1 MKKSITSFF
10 GIDKL
15 NTTIKREVLA
25 GFTTFISMAYILF
38 VNPSILG
45 DAGMDKG
52 AVFTATALASA
63 LGCVLMGVLAK
74 YPIATAPSLGINA
87 FFAYSVCIGMKI
99 PWETAL
105 AGVFVAALLFILNI
119 DLTFFANS
127 VAPIRSLRET
137 KNGALLQIIIQIR
150 TIA

>member
-1 MKKSITSFF
+1 MKNSITSFF

-15 NTTIKREVLA
+15 NSTIKREVLA

-87 FFAYSVCIGMKI
+87 FFAYSVCIGMKV
-99 PWETAL
+99 PWQT
-105 AGVFVAALLFILNI
+105 
-119 DLTFFANS
+119 DRKS
-127 VAPIRSLRET
+127 VV
-137 KNGALLQIIIQIR
+137 
-150 TIA
+150 